1 MSSSDN
7 SKLLATAAGA
17 AIAGAA
23 LAIAAMKMTSS
34 KNNDDSQFP
43 SLHKKS
49 LSFIYEDNTG
59 FGSESDLVGG
69 GSKLLFPHN
78 HEEKMRRKIS
88 TRAAVEEEN
97 LAPRRSVTVRVPAT
111 SANMG
116 PGCEYQC
123 CIVYNIVLYMVVLH
137 VR

>member
-7 SKLLATAAGA
+7 SKLMATAAGA

-23 LAIAAMKMTSS
+23 LAMAAMKMTSS
-34 KNNDDSQFP
+34 KDDKADSQFT

-49 LSFIYEDNTG
+49 LSFIYEDNR
-59 FGSESDLVGG
+59 GSESDLVGG

-97 LAPRRSVTVRVPAT
+97 LAPRRSVTVQVPGT

-116 PGCEYQC
+116 PGCE
-123 CIVYNIVLYMVVLH
+123 
-137 VR
+137 

>member
-23 LAIAAMKMTSS
+23 LAIAAMKMTQS
-34 KNNDDSQFP
+34 KDKNDDSQFP

-49 LSFIYEDNTG
+49 LSFIYEDNTA
-59 FGSESDLVGG
+59 EDLVGG

-116 PGCEYQC
+116 PGCEYQ
-123 CIVYNIVLYMVVLH
+123 
-137 VR
+137 